1 MSLFLSKISSNVV
14 NHGIQMVIAGCEGVG
29 KTTFGLSAPNVLLI
43 PFESGLP
50 FGANPVKTDL
60 ITSYTDTIAIL
71 DEITAAA
78 QKGGFPYKTLL
89 LDSATKIEEL
99 IHSHVIQNDPSWAK
113 GNAKSITME
122 SALGGYGKAYLR
134 ANELF
139 GTITDRCTALALY
152 GGINIIFTCHVF
164 AGRVIDPTIG
174 EYRQWELLLHS
185 PKNDRNYGKR
195 EMIMQWADIIGF
207 LHEPI
212 FISDSSIGMTANKG
226 RIMGVERTPGYV
238 AKNRL
243 NLKGEISIGREQ
255 GWNYLADAIHKA
267 SGLDVYAR

>member
-1 MSLFLSKISSNVV
+1 MSFLTEVSSGVV
-14 NHGIQMVIAGCEGVG
+14 NGGIRMAIAACEGVG

-50 FGANPVKTDL
+50 FGANPAKTPL
-60 ITSYTDTIAIL
+60 ITTHNDTIAVL
-71 DEITAAA
+71 DEITTSA
-78 QKGGFPYKTLL
+78 QKGTFKYKTLL
-89 LDSATKIEEL
+89 LDSSTKIEEL
-99 IHSHVIQNDPSWAK
+99 IHTHVLQSDSSWTKNNSK
-113 GNAKSITME
+113 GLTME

-139 GTITDRCTALALY
+139 SEILTRCTNLALY

-185 PKNDRNYGKR
+185 PKNDKNYGKR
-195 EMIMQWADIIGF
+195 EMMMQWADIIGF

-212 FISDSSIGMTANKG
+212 FISDSAIGMSANKG
-226 RIMGVERTPGYV
+226 RMLGVERTPGYV

-243 NLKGEISIGREQ
+243 NLKGEIAIGKEQ
-255 GWNYLADAIHKA
+255 CWNYLADAIFK
-267 SGLDVYAR
+267 STGVDVYSR